1 LRRVKVEPENPDME
15 IIKEAGKLL
24 KKGKL
29 VAYPTDT
36 VYGLGADP
44 FNIKAVENL
53 LKVKKRKREL
63 GLPVLV
69 SDERVARRIAEF
81 TPEADILSKN
91 FWPGALTLVLK
102 TRIKI
107 PGIVTGDREKIAVRM
122 PCHRIPQLLAMC
134 LDGVLIGTS
143 ANISGKPPAL
153 NAQQVQDQ
161 VGSSISM
168 IIDSGETFTD
178 QPSTIID
185 LTQKPPAIL
194 REGKISHQVLEKL
207 LAIKR

>member
-1 LRRVKVEPENPDME
+1 LRKVKIEPENPDIE

-24 KKGKL
+24 RKGKL

-44 FNIKAVENL
+44 FNVKAVENL

-63 GLPVLV
+63 GLPILV
-69 SDERVARRIAEF
+69 SDESVARRIAEF
-81 TPEADILSKN
+81 TPEADLLSKK

-107 PGIVTGDREKIAVRM
+107 PRIVTGDKDNIAVRM
-122 PCHRIPQLLAMC
+122 PSHKVPQLLAMC

-143 ANISGKPPAL
+143 ANISGEPPAL
-153 NAQQVQDQ
+153 NAQQVQEQ
-161 VGSSISM
+161 IGSSIDM
-168 IIDSGETFTD
+168 IIDGGGSLSD

-185 LTQKPPAIL
+185 LTQKPPVIL
-194 REGKISHQVLEKL
+194 REGKISHQSLEKL
-207 LAIKR
+207 IAIKK